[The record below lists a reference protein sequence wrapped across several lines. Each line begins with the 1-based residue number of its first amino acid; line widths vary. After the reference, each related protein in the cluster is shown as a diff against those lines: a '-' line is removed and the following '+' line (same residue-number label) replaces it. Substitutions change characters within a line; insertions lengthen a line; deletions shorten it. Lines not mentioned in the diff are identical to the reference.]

1 MFSNKGLLHKRLI
14 SSKKRLSIGMRDLL
28 QSSLMRNY
36 IWRMKM
42 EKFKWICCSVCG
54 NKTRPEINMLVY
66 MQANENVI

>member
-1 MFSNKGLLHKRLI
+1 
-14 SSKKRLSIGMRDLL
+14 
-28 QSSLMRNY
+28 
-36 IWRMKM
+36 M